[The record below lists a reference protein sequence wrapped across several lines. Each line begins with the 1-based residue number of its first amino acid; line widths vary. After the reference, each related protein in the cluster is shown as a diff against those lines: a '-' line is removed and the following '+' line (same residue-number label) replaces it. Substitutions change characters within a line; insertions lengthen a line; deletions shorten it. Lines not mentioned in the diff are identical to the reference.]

1 MICYVINAYCTFSIK
16 SVISGLNQIFQRF
29 MATARVPAIL
39 RFFERKFSKI
49 LKISFEI
56 SMELFMSSN
65 QKSQSHDVNIEL
77 IVYVINR
84 LLNPN
89 CTHGTGGLDLT
100 LSNLEPS
107 TFGPT

>member
-1 MICYVINAYCTFSIK
+1 
-16 SVISGLNQIFQRF
+16 
-29 MATARVPAIL
+29 MATARDPAA
-39 RFFERKFSKI
+39 RFQAYWKNFQKFQKI
-49 LKISFEI
+49 WWKFYFIHKS
-56 SMELFMSSN
+56 ELFMSSN
-65 QKSQSHDVNIEL
+65 KILVPFQSRDVNIEL